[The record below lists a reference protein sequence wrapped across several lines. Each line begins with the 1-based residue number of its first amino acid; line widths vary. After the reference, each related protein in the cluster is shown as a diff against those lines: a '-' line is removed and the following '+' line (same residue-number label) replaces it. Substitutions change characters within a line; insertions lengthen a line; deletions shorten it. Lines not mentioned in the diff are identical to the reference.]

1 MNISNDSSF
10 NLLKNTKKPDKIS
23 EFSNRVKQQND
34 PDEGSRLSSYMY
46 VLWLVRYISRKEK
59 EKENG
64 VVMLNLNYTD
74 QKH

>member
-1 MNISNDSSF
+1 MNISNDSLF
-10 NLLKNTKKPDKIS
+10 NLLENTKKPDKIS

>member
-1 MNISNDSSF
+1 MNISNDSLF